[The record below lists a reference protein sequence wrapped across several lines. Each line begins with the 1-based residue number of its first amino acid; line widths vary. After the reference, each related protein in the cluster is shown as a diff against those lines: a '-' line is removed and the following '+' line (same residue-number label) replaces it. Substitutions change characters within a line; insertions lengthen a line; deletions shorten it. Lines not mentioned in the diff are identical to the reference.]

1 PVTRHVSELVA
12 VMESCGV
19 TEHVS
24 LLQVFGMIAKSKPKV
39 LEGHVAP
46 FCNYLTVSTLVPLIL
61 AMFVDMA
68 TANPSVFIDH
78 VTALKLLAEQQPVF
92 IHQIVQIVGA
102 VGTVSLPHAVRTM
115 GYLVSLLSGLSG
127 QASLVVILQEIKALG
142 LIHNSLLADH
152 MHKISRLS
160 QSGSNSV
167 RILVHQLKDDSKNS
181 GQNEMRSVSSQTEG
195 TVTIITVGNP
205 DYPSNVV
212 GVRQQQQQ
220 QQQQQQ
226 VPHSNRSSQLS
237 LTPSS
242 RTSIANS
249 RSLSDRPHFCE
260 KHMDTTR
267 KFISSLS
274 ARIPL
279 PAKCSIVGKAG
290 QTADISAMFVS
301 ISRIKG
307 TNCLYGKQF
316 FILNT
321 KLPKTWIHLMFL
333 AVQAQSTS
341 ALSQQDLSVSSLK
354 HCWDA
359 LYPEKGNSGYITLVT
374 SSFPSAKSYP
384 NIFHDQDVLLQ
395 ELHGDRYFDVFE
407 FNAPRKYWACFMC
420 YHPEKMSEL
429 MPDGFNFARFYCPL
443 AAQSR
448 LSWSVEGEDPILHSL
463 RQPDNLQQKKE
474 TLPVREIQS
483 VKAVRKGIRKA
494 FEIFTR
500 DQNYVFKAKGQQNI
514 EPCVQCIHLAVAK
527 AQNDGECTVVENVT
541 IPTIPTGPRSAVRD
555 TKL

>member
-1 PVTRHVSELVA
+1 MGWGVVNYALTYNGGGGDVGDDDDDDDDDDGGGDYDDDGDYDDVVVVVNGVFACLMKLASVCQDLTIVDGDDDDDDDDDAFLACFFSVSVDDYMAGKYALAWVLPKIVTQNPEPITRHVPELEA
-12 VMESCGV
+12 VMEPCGV
-19 TEHVS
+19 TECVS

-39 LEGHVAP
+39 LEGHVAA

-68 TANPSVFIDH
+68 TANPAVFIDH

-92 IHQIVQIVGA
+92 IHQIVKIVGA

-115 GYLVSLLSGLSG
+115 GYLVSLLSGLSD

-142 LIHNSLLADH
+142 LIHHSLLADH
-152 MHKISRLS
+152 MQEISRLS
-160 QSGSNSV
+160 QSGSSSV

-181 GQNEMRSVSSQTEG
+181 GQKEMRSVSSQTEG

-205 DYPSNVV
+205 AYPSNVV

-226 VPHSNRSSQLS
+226 VSHSNRSSQLS

-249 RSLSDRPHFCE
+249 RSLSDRPPEPLRDGVQHFCE
-260 KHMDTTR
+260 KHMDTIR
-267 KFISSLS
+267 KFISNGRHKRYVRLNFQ
-274 ARIPL
+274 
-279 PAKCSIVGKAG
+279 CG
-290 QTADISAMFVS
+290 
-301 ISRIKG
+301 IKG

-333 AVQAQSTS
+333 AVQAQSAS

-374 SSFPSAKSYP
+374 SSFPSAK
-384 NIFHDQDVLLQ
+384 DQDALLQ

-407 FNAPRKYWACFMC
+407 FNAPRKY
-420 YHPEKMSEL
+420 
-429 MPDGFNFARFYCPL
+429 
-443 AAQSR
+443 
-448 LSWSVEGEDPILHSL
+448 
-463 RQPDNLQQKKE
+463 
-474 TLPVREIQS
+474 
-483 VKAVRKGIRKA
+483 
-494 FEIFTR
+494 
-500 DQNYVFKAKGQQNI
+500 
-514 EPCVQCIHLAVAK
+514 
-527 AQNDGECTVVENVT
+527 
-541 IPTIPTGPRSAVRD
+541 
-555 TKL
+555 

>member
-1 PVTRHVSELVA
+1 MTILPPFKVCLNFGQCVCFHLANAKSKRLYTGQEVLNFIVNDSDYPKFEFGMFNGNSDDRYSEKTVSNRSSIPTTHVQVKTSGKYALAWVLPKIVTQNPEPITRHVPELEA
-12 VMESCGV
+12 VMEPCGV
-19 TEHVS
+19 TECVS

-39 LEGHVAP
+39 LEGHVAA

-68 TANPSVFIDH
+68 TANPAVFIDH

-92 IHQIVQIVGA
+92 IHQIVKIVGA

-115 GYLVSLLSGLSG
+115 GYLVSLLSGLSD

-142 LIHNSLLADH
+142 LIHHSLLADH
-152 MHKISRLS
+152 MQEISRLS
-160 QSGSNSV
+160 QSGSSSV
-167 RILVHQLKDDSKNS
+167 RILVHQLKDDSKKYS
-181 GQNEMRSVSSQTEG
+181 GQKEMRSVSSQTEG

-205 DYPSNVV
+205 AYPSNVV

-226 VPHSNRSSQLS
+226 VSHSNRSSQLS

-249 RSLSDRPHFCE
+249 RSLSDRPVSPTSTLDRASLNSALTLNSSSGLPPEPLRDGVQHFCE
-260 KHMDTTR
+260 KHMDTIR

-279 PAKCSIVGKAG
+279 PAKCSILDGRHKRYVRLNFQCG
-290 QTADISAMFVS
+290 
-301 ISRIKG
+301 IKG

-333 AVQAQSTS
+333 AVQAQSAS

-374 SSFPSAKSYP
+374 SSFPSAK
-384 NIFHDQDVLLQ
+384 DQDALLQ

-407 FNAPRKYWACFMC
+407 FNAPRKY
-420 YHPEKMSEL
+420 
-429 MPDGFNFARFYCPL
+429 
-443 AAQSR
+443 
-448 LSWSVEGEDPILHSL
+448 
-463 RQPDNLQQKKE
+463 
-474 TLPVREIQS
+474 
-483 VKAVRKGIRKA
+483 
-494 FEIFTR
+494 
-500 DQNYVFKAKGQQNI
+500 
-514 EPCVQCIHLAVAK
+514 
-527 AQNDGECTVVENVT
+527 
-541 IPTIPTGPRSAVRD
+541 
-555 TKL
+555 